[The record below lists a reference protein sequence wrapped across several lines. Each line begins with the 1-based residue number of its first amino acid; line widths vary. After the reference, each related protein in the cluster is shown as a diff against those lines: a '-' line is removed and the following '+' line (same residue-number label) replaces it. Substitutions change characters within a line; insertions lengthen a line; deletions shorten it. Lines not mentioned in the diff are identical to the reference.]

1 MNNRQKLVQ
10 QQYLNN
16 EKAVLRQLKKS
27 YTDSLVAIN
36 DTVKNLQ
43 LSIDGLQQEYDWMDD
58 NDPQKAI
65 VKSKI
70 QSKIYQKQYQ
80 EQLQSQ
86 VGGIL
91 SEMQKSQFVTVS
103 DYLDKCY
110 EDGFIGSI
118 FDLHGQGVPLT
129 MPINQESMVK
139 AVQLDSKISKGLYTK
154 LGEDV
159 DLLKKRITSEVTRAI
174 ATGSTYAQT
183 AQRLAGQ
190 TNIGFNKAARI
201 ARTEGHRIQN
211 SAADDAA
218 HLARDRGADVVK
230 QWDSTLDG
238 HTRESHVA
246 VDGQIRELD
255 EEFSNGLMFPGDPRG
270 SAAEVVNCRCAY
282 LQRARWAVGGSFTK
296 MNNFTGQ
303 IETFDSPQG
312 YDEFKKA
319 FFSDENKKC
328 MNYVEQMQDK
338 YGTKDFATVLYSMDD
353 REYKHYSNLLKS
365 NPVYNKKTTPTD
377 ELAQLKAKLETLNP
391 TDNFVDWYST
401 SKRIKEL
408 ESQIVTAAVQK
419 TDDVSESIYKTIT
432 SSKDAEGQLKNI
444 GFKAVDDRIAVLNKD
459 MVVDSV
465 NQLTRLE
472 EKFGAVKQGN
482 VTLDVSNAR
491 KARAFV
497 SSWGGD
503 SRSQELSFTGYFKK
517 TKSEIIDTL
526 ADEISDGFH
535 MKVLRENYSVYT
547 VTHEYGHIIEN
558 DILGKLFSSLS
569 PLRQNELDSD
579 GFKLSTW
586 RNEQA
591 GKIRSEIVAIAKEA
605 SGDSMFLSWD
615 HVSTY
620 GKTNNYEFFAE
631 VFANSQL
638 GEPNILGDAMNVWLK
653 QNGWG
658 V

>member
-58 NDPQKAI
+58 DDPQKAI

-91 SEMQKSQFVTVS
+91 SEMQRSQFVTVS

-218 HLARDRGADVVK
+218 HLAKDRGADVVK

-270 SAAEVVNCRCAY
+270 PAAEVVNCRCAY

-303 IETFDSPQG
+303 LETFDSPQD

-319 FFSDENKKC
+319 FFSSENKKY
-328 MNYVEQMQDK
+328 MNYVEQMQGK
-338 YGTKDFATVLYSMDD
+338 YGTKDFRKVLDSMDD
-353 REYKHYSNLLKS
+353 REYKHYSNLLKN
-365 NPVYNKKTTPTD
+365 NPVYNKTASVVTTSDKINISPVPLGSREMKDFT
-377 ELAQLKAKLETLNP
+377 ELRTYMNDTYGVQL
-391 TDNFVDWYST
+391 S
-401 SKRIKEL
+401 
-408 ESQIVTAAVQK
+408 
-419 TDDVSESIYKTIT
+419 
-432 SSKDAEGQLKNI
+432 G
-444 GFKAVDDRIAVLNKD
+444 
-459 MVVDSV
+459 
-465 NQLTRLE
+465 RLE
-472 EKFGAVKQGN
+472 ELDFETVQDALAGVEWSMQQFPATQGYLKKIDCKKGGVMQCTGDTIACSPAAFSGNYYRGNHEFFIRTGVHEATHMTEGYLISTKTTCTREFADVWNNHSVAKGIVKDAITKLPDDVTSGKKYWEICSMISSDASINSSECIAEAVADIYQNGE
-482 VTLDVSNAR
+482 NA
-491 KARAFV
+491 
-497 SSWGGD
+497 SLL
-503 SRSQELSFTGYFKK
+503 SQEIF
-517 TKSEIIDTL
+517 
-526 ADEISDGFH
+526 
-535 MKVLRENYSVYT
+535 
-547 VTHEYGHIIEN
+547 
-558 DILGKLFSSLS
+558 
-569 PLRQNELDSD
+569 
-579 GFKLSTW
+579 
-586 RNEQA
+586 
-591 GKIRSEIVAIAKEA
+591 
-605 SGDSMFLSWD
+605 
-615 HVSTY
+615 
-620 GKTNNYEFFAE
+620 
-631 VFANSQL
+631 
-638 GEPNILGDAMNVWLK
+638 NILKKLTT
-653 QNGWG
+653 Q
-658 V
+658 

>member
-58 NDPQKAI
+58 DDPQKAI

-91 SEMQKSQFVTVS
+91 SEMQRSQFVTVS

-190 TNIGFNKAARI
+190 TKIGYNKAARI

-230 QWDSTLDG
+230 QWDATLDG
-238 HTRESHVA
+238 NTRESHVA

-255 EEFSNGLMFPGDPRG
+255 EEFGNGLMFPGDPRG

-303 IETFDSPQG
+303 LETFDSPQD

-319 FFSDENKKC
+319 FFSSENKKY
-328 MNYVEQMQDK
+328 MNYVEQMQGK
-338 YGTKDFATVLYSMDD
+338 YGTKDFATVLGSMTD
-353 REYKHYSNLLKS
+353 REYKHYSNLLKG
-365 NPVYNKKTTPTD
+365 NPLFNTKADVGDSFSVRGMKKPVRPKRRD
-377 ELAQLKAKLETLNP
+377 FQNEDAYQSALESHRKQRTEY
-391 TDNFVDWYST
+391 DDSIDSVVKS
-401 SKRIKEL
+401 EL
-408 ESQIVTAAVQK
+408 EKERQYASYDALRVKAESLGIDISGL
-419 TDDVSESIYKTIT
+419 DDHR
-432 SSKDAEGQLKNI
+432 
-444 GFKAVDDRIAVLNKD
+444 VDDRIFDDVL
-459 MVVDSV
+459 SV
-465 NQLTRLE
+465 HE
-472 EKFGAVKQGN
+472 ELFSKYPQVKAFQDQYRQWGLYAEGDNSYLFEAGAGLKFGKVWDDYEAGIREVFDGITGGFLTMGDGTVKTAIRHEFGHN
-482 VTLDVSNAR
+482 VD
-491 KARAFV
+491 
-497 SSWGGD
+497 
-503 SRSQELSFTGYFKK
+503 GYIK
-517 TKSEIIDTL
+517 
-526 ADEISDGFH
+526 
-535 MKVLRENYSVYT
+535 
-547 VTHEYGHIIEN
+547 
-558 DILGKLFSSLS
+558 SSLS
-569 PLRQNELDSD
+569 GNLDLRRQYVSELCELTKKHCTTEYAFVNDCEAFAE
-579 GFKLSTW
+579 GFAEYTS
-586 RNEQA
+586 NPS
-591 GKIRSEIVAIAKEA
+591 SE
-605 SGDSMFLSWD
+605 
-615 HVSTY
+615 Y
-620 GKTNNYEFFAE
+620 GKAFGEFM
-631 VFANSQL
+631 
-638 GEPNILGDAMNVWLK
+638 GRWLK
-653 QNGWG
+653 
-658 V
+658 

>member
-91 SEMQKSQFVTVS
+91 SEMQRSQFVTVS

-159 DLLKKRITSEVTRAI
+159 DVLKKRITSEVTRAI

-190 TNIGFNKAARI
+190 TKIGFNKAARI

-270 SAAEVVNCRCAY
+270 PAEEVIQCRCAY

-303 IETFDSPQG
+303 LETFDSPQD

-319 FFSDENKKC
+319 FFSDENKKY

-338 YGTKDFATVLYSMDD
+338 YGTKDFRKVLDSMDD
-353 REYKHYSNLLKS
+353 REYKHYSNLLKN
-365 NPVYNKKTTPTD
+365 NPVYNKNAVTVEKSNVATLTKTLSNYDDSITWAYD
-377 ELAQLKAKLETLNP
+377 A
-391 TDNFVDWYST
+391 
-401 SKRIKEL
+401 L
-408 ESQIVTAAVQK
+408 ESNFEYYRGLPERFHDPFDTFEAEISKYESQLATAFDKFDFATNTDSNAIEQILKDGKFKGIVETGTSNGELDIDLRKRATEGLFSFFDIDDLDPSEFEKYGYLGTADRAKMYGDCRVVFKKENLWDRTTFTVGDSLESYVNGGYKIPSMVSNPKIVSFSTDPFSPDMPDINNTAIKSIQK
-419 TDDVSESIYKTIT
+419 AFDSIEENGY
-432 SSKDAEGQLKNI
+432 
-444 GFKAVDDRIAVLNKD
+444 FKGVIN
-459 MVVDSV
+459 
-465 NQLTRLE
+465 NQDYVELQ
-472 EKFGAVKQGN
+472 FHGA
-482 VTLDVSNAR
+482 VTLDDVAYIEIPQ
-491 KARAFV
+491 
-497 SSWGGD
+497 SSGN
-503 SRSQELSFTGYFKK
+503 LN
-517 TKSEIIDTL
+517 EILKI
-526 ADEISDGFH
+526 AESKGVKI
-535 MKVLRENYSVYT
+535 KVKR
-547 VTHEYGHIIEN
+547 G
-558 DILGKLFSSLS
+558 
-569 PLRQNELDSD
+569 
-579 GFKLSTW
+579 
-586 RNEQA
+586 
-591 GKIRSEIVAIAKEA
+591 
-605 SGDSMFLSWD
+605 
-615 HVSTY
+615 
-620 GKTNNYEFFAE
+620 
-631 VFANSQL
+631 
-638 GEPNILGDAMNVWLK
+638 
-653 QNGWG
+653 
-658 V
+658 